1 MQPNKLNMNE
11 IDYGR
16 LKEIKMKHG
25 QWSVDWRKCDEMWW
39 NVNNEVWTEG
49 NEININNEVDN
60 VTLPN

>member
-25 QWSVDWRKCDEMWW
+25 QWSVDWRKCDEMWTMKCGLK
-39 NVNNEVWTEG
+39 EMRL
-49 NEININNEVDN
+49 NINNEVDN